1 MVERICYNQEK
12 TNQNINIIK
21 NTRCRSASI
30 EVPDMKC
37 LPVKNLSGLKQLER
51 SLADSTTAKNYVML
65 PKTVWR
71 HCVMLIFI
79 LQEVVIAYVG
89 GSTKKEAVESA
100 WKKTGDDSALRHVNW
115 TGRNYNRGG
124 NPPKFRKVPVCKSK
138 IVKHMMSNQRL
149 KRMWNPWNWFDNSD
163 LCWDGLNRDPSFGVL
178 TLNEFKKLTNNF
190 VRHSPAR
197 WESEEKRRAKE
208 QESQEES
215 EDDEDTQR
223 EYWLKLT

>member
-1 MVERICYNQEK
+1 MPGRFDYASFKSVVGSRVVENGVRKELSQLRLMVERICYNQEK

-100 WKKTGDDSALRHVNW
+100 WKKTGDNSALRQ
-115 TGRNYNRGG
+115 TGLAEITIVEAILPSSG
-124 NPPKFRKVPVCKSK
+124 KFLYA
-138 IVKHMMSNQRL
+138 NQRL
-149 KRMWNPWNWFDNSD
+149 WTTWWVIKD
-163 LCWDGLNRDPSFGVL
+163 
-178 TLNEFKKLTNNF
+178 
-190 VRHSPAR
+190 
-197 WESEEKRRAKE
+197 
-208 QESQEES
+208 
-215 EDDEDTQR
+215 
-223 EYWLKLT
+223 